1 MPATLG
7 HIGFQYLATK
17 ACLPKAD
24 AKWILA
30 GCVLPDVPWILQRV
44 VVGVTGA
51 SSVEVRLYV
60 IAQSSLLVT
69 LILCAC
75 LALFSRAP
83 RSVFAVLALGVLL
96 HLGLDALQTKWANG
110 VVLLAPLRWDLV
122 NVGLFWPEDWP
133 THALY
138 ALSAAVGLWIWIKE
152 PRSGEDLQW
161 PRGWRAVAAALLLLA
176 YAGLPVLMTEGAR
189 AADLHFAATL
199 DDVEHRAGK
208 PIEFDRSRLD
218 IRPEGAHL
226 QVWTGEEFRL
236 LAPASLRGE
245 VASIRGRFETPT
257 TIRVAEFHL
266 HPSGVRSIA
275 SYVALVMIILW
286 WGLCIVDRLRL

>member
-110 VVLLAPLRWDLV
+110 VVLLAPLQWDLV

-138 ALSAAVGLWIWIKE
+138 ALSVAVGVWLWIKE
-152 PRSGEDLQW
+152 LKSGKDLQW
-161 PRGWRAVAAALLLLA
+161 PRGWRAVAATLLLLA
-176 YAGLPVLMTEGAR
+176 YAGLPILMIEGAR

-199 DDVEHRAGK
+199 DAVEHRAGK
-208 PIEFDRSRLD
+208 SIEFDRSRLAIGPD
-218 IRPEGAHL
+218 GTRLH
-226 QVWTGEEFRL
+226 VWTGEEFRL
-236 LAPASLRGE
+236 SASAPLQGD

-257 TIRVAEFHL
+257 TIRVAEVHI
-266 HPSGVRSIA
+266 HASGIRNIA
-275 SYVALVMIILW
+275 SYIALLMIILW
-286 WGLCIVDRLRL
+286 WGLCIADRLRL